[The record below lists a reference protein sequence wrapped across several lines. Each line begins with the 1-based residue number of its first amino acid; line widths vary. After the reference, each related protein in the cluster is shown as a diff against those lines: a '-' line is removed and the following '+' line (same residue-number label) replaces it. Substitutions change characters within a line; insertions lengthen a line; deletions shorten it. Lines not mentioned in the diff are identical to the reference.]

1 MTVNEAYQLAKGKLK
16 NADIDDFCFDCECIF
31 EKATGFSREKRI
43 LNSQQ
48 SLSNESTQKLFG
60 MVQRRIDLEPLQYI
74 IGEWDFM
81 DLTFNV
87 GKGVLIP
94 RPETEILVDLADE
107 LLRQTSEKVVYDLCA
122 GTGCVGLTI
131 AKHNPNAKVY
141 LFEKYENALRFTN
154 ENLDNLKLSN
164 AKVIKCDILDGL
176 LGDLQKP
183 DIIISNPPYIKS
195 DEIKNLQIE
204 VKNEPLT
211 ALDGGIDGLHFY
223 KAIKEKWASLLKN
236 DGILIFECG
245 DGQSKDILSIF
256 KGISKEEKVIYDFNN
271 IDRVV
276 QIKV

>member
-1 MTVNEAYQLAKGKLK
+1 MTVNEAYQLAKEKLK

-31 EKATGFSREKRI
+31 EKATGFKRNKRI

-48 SLSNESTQKLFG
+48 SLSNKSTQKLFA

-141 LFEKYENALRFTN
+141 LFEKYENALRYAN

-164 AKVIKCDILDGL
+164 AKVIKCDIL
-176 LGDLQKP
+176 
-183 DIIISNPPYIKS
+183 
-195 DEIKNLQIE
+195 
-204 VKNEPLT
+204 
-211 ALDGGIDGLHFY
+211 
-223 KAIKEKWASLLKN
+223 
-236 DGILIFECG
+236 
-245 DGQSKDILSIF
+245 
-256 KGISKEEKVIYDFNN
+256 
-271 IDRVV
+271 
-276 QIKV
+276 